1 MAPKGSASGCE
12 LPGGLKN
19 SQLSVD
25 GNAGG
30 AMSHR
35 ASKVSSRA
43 TCHSKIK
50 RALGLLSRLL
60 QGVIKQA
67 SLDQSGIEEGV
78 KLLNFIVL

>member
-25 GNAGG
+25 GNAGEGG
-30 AMSHR
+30 ARSHR
-35 ASKVSSRA
+35 ALKVSSRA

-67 SLDQSGIEEGV
+67 SLD
-78 KLLNFIVL
+78 